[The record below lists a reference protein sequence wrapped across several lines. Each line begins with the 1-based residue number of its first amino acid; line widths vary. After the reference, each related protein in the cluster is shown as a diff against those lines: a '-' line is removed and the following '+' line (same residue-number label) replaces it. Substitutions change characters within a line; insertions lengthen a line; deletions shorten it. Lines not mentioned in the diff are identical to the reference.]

1 MDKVQMRK
9 VSEGFRNQFRN
20 WRVSY
25 PERKRLGR
33 ELRWDLPKN
42 PGLYTVLKLH

>member
-9 VSEGFRNQFRN
+9 CLKGSEN
-20 WRVSY
+20 RVSY
-25 PERKRLGR
+25 PARKGLDR

-42 PGLYTVLKLH
+42 PGP